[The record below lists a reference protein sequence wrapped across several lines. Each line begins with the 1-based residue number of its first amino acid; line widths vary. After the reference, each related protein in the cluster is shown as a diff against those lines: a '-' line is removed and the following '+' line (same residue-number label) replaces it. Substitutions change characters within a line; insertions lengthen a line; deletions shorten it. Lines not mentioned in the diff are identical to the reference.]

1 MSTKT
6 NGATFKR
13 FYDDKTFWPQD
24 DGNTWHED
32 EYVLV
37 NDAEH
42 EGNYETIPDEA
53 KVSIEGGI
61 VFGPQ
66 WEGNEPSFE
75 TFFKRWLKLQTTT
88 SIVIECDISKRD
100 AVIDAVKAAGGKVLK

>member
-13 FYDDKTFWPQD
+13 FYSDSVYWPQD
-24 DGNTWHED
+24 EGNTYHDD
-32 EYVLV
+32 EVVLV
-37 NDAEH
+37 NGAEFEGDYSEVPDDAK
-42 EGNYETIPDEA
+42 I
-53 KVSIEGGI
+53 SIEGGI

-66 WEGNEPSFE
+66 WDGNEPSFE
-75 TFFKRWLKLQTTT
+75 GFFKRWLKLQTTI

-100 AVIDAVKAAGGKVLK
+100 EVVAAAKAAGGKVLK